1 MSELVYE
8 VPDALLMEAGLGVG
22 SGIAIRCDE
31 PGCVHVPLDELRG
44 PIIAPGK
51 RGLKLDRLRRIL
63 LAIADD
69 TAMVKAVRIYRED
82 GAAQA
87 VILNGA
93 HRYAVAHKLG
103 CATLPCIYLSRED
116 AVTGFRYPECL

>member
-22 SGIAIRCDE
+22 SGIVIRCDE
-31 PGCVHVPLDELRG
+31 PGCVQVPLAELRG

-51 RGLKLDRLRRIL
+51 RGLSVDRLRRIL
-63 LAIADD
+63 SAIAYD
-69 TAMVKAVRIYRED
+69 TAMVKAVRIFRED

-87 VILNGA
+87 AILDGA
-93 HRYAVAHKLG
+93 HRYAVALKLG
-103 CATLPCIYLSRED
+103 CATLPCRYVDRVEAEVRYRYLE
-116 AVTGFRYPECL
+116 GQ